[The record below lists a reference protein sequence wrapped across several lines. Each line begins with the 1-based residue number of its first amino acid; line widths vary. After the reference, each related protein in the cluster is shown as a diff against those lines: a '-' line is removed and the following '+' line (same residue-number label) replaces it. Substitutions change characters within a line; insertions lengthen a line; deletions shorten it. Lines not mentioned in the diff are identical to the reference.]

1 MRASKAEGLDAK
13 LREVLGDELN
23 ANVQFTDGETIGAT
37 SDGGR
42 NALAIVLE
50 LEKR

>member
-1 MRASKAEGLDAK
+1 MCS
-13 LREVLGDELN
+13 
-23 ANVQFTDGETIGAT
+23 FTDGETIGAT
-37 SDGGR
+37 SEAAR